1 MRPGGALRCGLY
13 RLTTCR
19 VLVRQIVSP
28 YSSHLHVTKDLNV
41 FNFILT
47 REGSSDS
54 IELNTFNLRAW
65 KPVGRNVRPRL
76 LRPTG

>member
-1 MRPGGALRCGLY
+1 MGYTDSPHAESWCGRSCPRTPSY
-13 RLTTCR
+13 
-19 VLVRQIVSP
+19 
-28 YSSHLHVTKDLNV
+28 LHVTDDLNV

-65 KPVGRNVRPRL
+65 KPEGRSARPRL